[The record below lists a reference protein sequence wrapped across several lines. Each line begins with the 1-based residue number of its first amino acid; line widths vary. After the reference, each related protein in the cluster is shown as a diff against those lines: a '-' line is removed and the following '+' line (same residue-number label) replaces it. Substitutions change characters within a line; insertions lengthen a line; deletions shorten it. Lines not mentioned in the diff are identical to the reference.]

1 MKLLDITA
9 QINGE
14 IKTALTD
21 ASTALEQAFQW
32 FSLIGDKER
41 IAQIEEARAIIDKL
55 LEEARAEKTSWS

>member
-14 IKTALTD
+14 IKTSLQEAATG
-21 ASTALEQAFQW
+21 LEQAHNW

-41 IAQIEEARAIIDKL
+41 IAEIDKARQIIDKL